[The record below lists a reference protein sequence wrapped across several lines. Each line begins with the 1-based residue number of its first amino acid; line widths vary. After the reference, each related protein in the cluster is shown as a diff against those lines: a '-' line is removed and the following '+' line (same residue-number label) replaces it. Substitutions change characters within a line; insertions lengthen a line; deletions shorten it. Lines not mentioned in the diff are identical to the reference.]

1 MPRFGSTKTVQ
12 VQNSVSDSTMVE
24 KPTGRKSKD
33 KIASYSK
40 TAKVDRSDVG
50 KDMKEKSSMKRKLQF
65 NVSPPRNEDRNSD
78 TDSDPG
84 HTNENWGE
92 RLIPSYRTYSEKEV
106 PEKKKMKK
114 EAGNKKT
121 APVSI
126 LFGYPLSER
135 KQMALLMQMTA
146 RDNSPDPNLNHPLQ
160 TVTTQKK
167 TPSSSSRQK
176 DKVNKRNERGETPL
190 HTAAIR
196 GDVKQVKELISLGAN
211 VNVKDFAGWTPLHEA
226 CNAGYYDVAKVLI
239 AAGADVNTQGLDD
252 DTPLHDS
259 ASSGHRK
266 IVKLLLRHGG
276 NPFQANKHGERP
288 VDVAETEELEL
299 LLKREV
305 PISDDED
312 GCSDLDEAPS
322 VNPSSIE
329 GNMDSETEKESL
341 ANDNK
346 QVSNKTSLPSA
357 LDEYEFKDDD
367 DEEVKKIIDERHIP
381 RKDLRKEDMSETEQ
395 SNLFLTQEKLSF
407 PKPFKNKKQ
416 KPSRVLYSSSESSD
430 EDILQDKKIISPSCT
445 VTEISNSDAKT
456 KKEYVYNEYKQ
467 KGKVKRKVKN
477 QSKNKENQQLKQEKD
492 HSRLTNLGV
501 SLLESLDKSK
511 EDDNFRKTFSPKED
525 SSLSLLHI
533 TPSRSPKHPCGI
545 NEKQSSTFKQENVKI
560 CLSPEE
566 SEVTS
571 QSELIRYD
579 HNADTDFLLENS
591 SNKSYKNRDKSKH
604 QKEIILEFSEKSSP
618 KQSKDED
625 NSPIFENSDT
635 MMKKTDKE
643 GKMLK
648 KHKLKHKEKDRDKHK
663 KEQDGEK
670 ERYKHKENSKDV
682 QRNVEFD
689 REFWKENFFKSD
701 EAEDMSTVDHDPQ
714 MSEKKSKLEKILIK
728 EDKYVKER
736 SFQKD
741 KHFREEKEREKTKKE
756 NDKEEKT
763 KEHNVFLDKEADF
776 FSLGVRDMLSN
787 ITVIEKEDIDK
798 QEKKDHREKNEKR
811 NSSIEKIDRKNTD
824 KEKKVKCEHK
834 AEKDKSDSLEN
845 NEKIKEKEKVYIQQV
860 EKTNKEHD
868 KLKSFNT
875 IKKLDDKEKI
885 KDRFEKKHDK
895 EKNDR
900 YFSESKEKTSN
911 DKKCKSSEKDSEYS
925 KMEKSRN
932 KEKEMEKKEKPKER
946 DSSVI
951 TNMKQTAEEK
961 KCSSE
966 KTLFL
971 KEKPKDELLKTP
983 DGREKDKK
991 DKDIDR
997 YKERDKYKDKMQ
1009 QNNVSKLKSETEK
1022 LKSKPLPVSKDTRPK
1037 EKRLLNDDLMQ
1048 TSFERMLSLKDLEIE
1063 QWHRKHKEKIK
1074 QKEKERL
1081 KNRSCTELNKIK
1093 DKDKIKYS
1101 LTESKNKELIRSKSS
1116 ELSDASG
1123 KDKQL
1128 KDATSS
1134 RSVSV
1139 DIKNSSGKP
1148 SLALDSSLSR
1158 SPRSE
1163 SEKTGLTSRS
1173 ISMISIAS
1181 SEDSCHTTVT
1191 PPRPVVE
1198 YDSDF
1203 MLEGSDSQMS
1213 FSHSPFLPSAK
1224 SPANYENDN
1233 LSELPERNKAPTL
1246 NRLPPAYIRSA
1257 SVEDVKFVINDCRPV
1272 VEVRRCSMPSVYE
1285 NTKQSRVPEEINHST
1300 LLSVQS
1306 YNSFPKH
1313 ECCNLLEKDS
1323 QNGLTSLYSSSAL
1336 SPSRPVHKPNAL
1348 DAVGKNT
1355 APSSSSGESHTYLE
1369 HNTTPSSKTWDVP
1382 LDRFISLNS
1391 ECSCSNYSGCE
1402 LDATNISAINNFEN
1416 KTMKEQKSSE
1426 SFYHHAE
1433 NISNPTSQ
1441 EMAEFLSVQSCCPS
1455 QIQPS
1460 TDTIYMS
1467 KHVGLSDT
1475 NSQELLIKNPQ
1486 SSIQPSNSILDIDAA
1501 SKKKIEKS
1509 VLSNNKKADMLIT
1522 VYPENITKDISQN
1535 FEKDFVAND
1544 PRLHSS
1550 ANPSAVS
1557 KLIYKT
1563 SQAEELDN
1571 SVIDIQFQSEKTHSI
1586 DICSSHMAGN
1596 KNDLD
1601 LQDLNGRTLKGITNE
1616 YNRNFFNMDSAE
1628 NNSVEER
1635 QQYLPPNLESHSQL
1649 TGHEVHKF
1657 SPIIKLE
1664 LEEAVEDPK
1673 AQHYEI
1679 PQRITRNRA
1688 NILANQSKQNLSGC
1702 SQISERDFDSSA
1714 SLKGRIRLTEEDDAQ
1729 PHHPRKRKL
1738 SRVPQPVQINASLMQ
1753 AKEKTHQSLAAVVDS
1768 LKLEEIQPYSSERAN
1783 PYFEYLHIRKKI
1795 EEKRKLLCS
1804 VIPQAPQY
1812 YDEYVTFNG
1821 SYLLDGNPL
1830 SKICIPTITPP
1841 PSLSDPLK
1849 ELFRQQEVVRMKLR
1863 LQHSIEREKL
1873 IVSNEQEV
1881 LRVHYR
1887 AARTLANQTLPFSA
1901 CTVLLDAEV
1910 YNVPLDTQTDD
1921 SKASVRDR
1929 FNARQ
1934 FMSWLQDV
1942 DDKFD
1947 KLKTCLLMRQQHEAA
1962 ALNAVQRLEWQLK
1975 LQELDPATYKS
1986 ISIYE
1991 IQEFYVPLVDVND
2004 DFELT
2009 PI

>member
-33 KIASYSK
+33 KIASYNK
-40 TAKVDRSDVG
+40 TAKVDRSDVA

-78 TDSDPG
+78 T
-84 HTNENWGE
+84 
-92 RLIPSYRTYSEKEV
+92 EKEV

-312 GCSDLDEAPS
+312 DCSDLDEAPS

-329 GNMDSETEKESL
+329 GNMDSETEKESF

-346 QVSNKTSLPSA
+346 HVSNKTSLSSA
-357 LDEYEFKDDD
+357 LDEYEFKDDE
-367 DEEVKKIIDERHIP
+367 EEVKKSIDDRHIP
-381 RKDLRKEDMSETEQ
+381 RKDLRKEDISETEQ

-407 PKPFKNKKQ
+407 PKSFKNKKQ

-430 EDILQDKKIISPSCT
+430 EDIVQDKKIISPSCT
-445 VTEISNSDAKT
+445 VTEISISDAKT
-456 KKEYVYNEYKQ
+456 KKEYAYNEYKQ

-501 SLLESLDKSK
+501 TLLESLDKSK

-533 TPSRSPKHPCGI
+533 TPSRSPKHPCGT
-545 NEKQSSTFKQENVKI
+545 NEKQSSTLKQENVKI
-560 CLSPEE
+560 CLSPEG

-579 HNADTDFLLENS
+579 HNADTDFPLENS
-591 SNKSYKNRDKSKH
+591 SSKSYKNRDKSKH
-604 QKEIILEFSEKSSP
+604 QKEFILELSEKSSP

-625 NSPIFENSDT
+625 NSPVFENSDT
-635 MMKKTDKE
+635 MMKRTDKE

-648 KHKLKHKEKDRDKHK
+648 KHKLKHKEKDKDKHK

-701 EAEDMSTVDHDPQ
+701 EAEDVSAVDHDPQ

-741 KHFREEKEREKTKKE
+741 KNFREEKEREKTKKE

-763 KEHNVFLDKEADF
+763 KEHNIFVDKEADF
-776 FSLGVRDMLSN
+776 FGVGVRDMSTS
-787 ITVIEKEDIDK
+787 ITVIEKEDVDK
-798 QEKKDHREKNEKR
+798 QEKKDHREKHEKR
-811 NSSIEKIDRKNTD
+811 NTSIEKIERKNTE

-845 NEKIKEKEKVYIQQV
+845 NEKIKEKEKMYIQQV
-860 EKTNKEHD
+860 EKANKEHD

-885 KDRFEKKHDK
+885 KERFEKKHDK

-925 KMEKSRN
+925 KMEKNRN
-932 KEKEMEKKEKPKER
+932 KEKEMEKKEKLKER

-1009 QNNVSKLKSETEK
+1009 QNNVSKLKPETEK

-1134 RSVSV
+1134 RSMSV

-1173 ISMISIAS
+1173 VSMISIAS

-1224 SPANYENDN
+1224 SPANYENDS

-1272 VEVRRCSMPSVYE
+1272 VEVRRCSMPAVYE
-1285 NTKQSRVPEEINHST
+1285 NTKQSRVPEESNHNT

-1306 YNSFPKH
+1306 YNSFSKH

-1323 QNGLTSLYSSSAL
+1323 QNGLTNLCSSSAL

-1348 DAVGKNT
+1348 DAVGKNI
-1355 APSSSSGESHTYLE
+1355 APSSLSGESHTYLE
-1369 HNTTPSSKTWDVP
+1369 HNNTTPSSKTWDA
-1382 LDRFISLNS
+1382 NS

-1402 LDATNISAINNFEN
+1402 LDATNASAITNFEN

-1433 NISNPTSQ
+1433 NVSNPTSQ
-1441 EMAEFLSVQSCCPS
+1441 EMQDLLSVQSCCPS

-1467 KHVGLSDT
+1467 KHVALSDT

-1509 VLSNNKKADMLIT
+1509 VLSNNKKTDMLIT
-1522 VYPENITKDISQN
+1522 VYPENVTKDISQN
-1535 FEKDFVAND
+1535 FERDLTANN

-1571 SVIDIQFQSEKTHSI
+1571 SVIDIQFQGEKAHSI
-1586 DICSSHMAGN
+1586 DICSAHMAGN

-1628 NNSVEER
+1628 NNSMEER
-1635 QQYLPPNLESHSQL
+1635 QQFLPPNLESHAQL

-1657 SPIIKLE
+1657 NPIIKLE

-1688 NILANQSKQNLSGC
+1688 NILANQSKQNLSSC
-1702 SQISERDFDSSA
+1702 SQISERDFDSLA

-1738 SRVPQPVQINASLMQ
+1738 SRIPQPVQINASLMQ

-1768 LKLEEIQPYSSERAN
+1768 LKLEEIQPYSTERAN

-1795 EEKRKLLCS
+1795 EERRKLLCS

-1841 PSLSDPLK
+1841 PSLCDPLK